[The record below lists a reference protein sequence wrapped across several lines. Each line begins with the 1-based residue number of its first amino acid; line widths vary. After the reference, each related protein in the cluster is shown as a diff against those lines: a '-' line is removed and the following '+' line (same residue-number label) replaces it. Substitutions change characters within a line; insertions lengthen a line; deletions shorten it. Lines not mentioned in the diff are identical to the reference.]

1 VTSHLPEPSYDV
13 VGSVT
18 EADTEELWPVYDAV
32 FGDQPDVDTWRRT
45 TWDVHVA
52 RDGFRLARARD
63 AGRLVGFGYGYTG
76 EHGQWWTDQ
85 AARFLAPDVAAEW
98 LGGHFDLV
106 SLGVLEEARRR
117 GIGGGLLRVLT
128 HDLPHAR
135 WTLMTSADADDP
147 ARHLYAREGWQV
159 IGPGLRDDQVTMGR
173 RRPTG
178 S

>member
-1 VTSHLPEPSYDV
+1 VTSYDV

-18 EADTEELWPVYDAV
+18 ERDTEELWPVYDAV
-32 FGDQPDVDTWRRT
+32 FGDQPDLASWRRT
-45 TWDVHVA
+45 TWDVHAA
-52 RDGFRLARARD
+52 RDGFRLARARAALD
-63 AGRLVGFGYGYTG
+63 GGPQRLVGFAYGYTG
-76 EHGQWWTDQ
+76 EHGQWWTDR

-106 SLGVLEEARRR
+106 SLGVLAEARRL
-117 GIGGGLLRVLT
+117 GIGRGLLRALT
-128 HDLPHAR
+128 RDLPQER

-159 IGPGLRDDQVTMGR
+159 IGPGLRDDQVTLGR
-173 RRPTG
+173 CRPTD